1 MFTDFH
7 GFHMVF
13 EAYELLAAPIR
24 LLIKFQ
30 LSQGA
35 QEVEAQRASAQ
46 LSDAELLVEERKRNS
61 SGSSEWLSGREIRV
75 KSAKRRGF
83 KVFEAHFLGRQWSK
97 ASRETMKTDGFL
109 KELVDLWR
117 GRLRSSA
124 YVFFAGLISHSVG
137 KEVVSCGDYGSILL
151 RP

>member
-61 SGSSEWLSGREIRV
+61 GGSSEWLSGREIRV
-75 KSAKRRGF
+75 KSIKISETRCVQG
-83 KVFEAHFLGRQWSK
+83 LWSSS
-97 ASRETMKTDGFL
+97 SRSTMVK
-109 KELVDLWR
+109 
-117 GRLRSSA
+117 
-124 YVFFAGLISHSVG
+124 SV
-137 KEVVSCGDYGSILL
+137 S
-151 RP
+151 